1 MNEKIT
7 QADIG
12 RSLKVTSMTVSRVMR
27 YLNSKAKTT
36 NETDVLKTLIVGELQ
51 KCGFTLS
58 VCLELM
64 TEVDSELH
72 YVLRDESNQCWILF
86 VEREGQRGYRM
97 SALNPAQLVAMIDGL
112 GMVLVLPLHR
122 IVEDARTALSRI
134 EPTGTRPRKGAA
146 A

>member
-27 YLNSKAKTT
+27 SLNSEATTT

-64 TEVDSELH
+64 TEVSQDLQ
-72 YVLRDESNQCWILF
+72 YVLHDASNQCWVIF
-86 VEREGQRGYRM
+86 VEREGQRSYRLT
-97 SALNPAQLVAMIDGL
+97 ALNPAQLVAIVDGL

-122 IVEDARTALSRI
+122 IVEDARIALSRI